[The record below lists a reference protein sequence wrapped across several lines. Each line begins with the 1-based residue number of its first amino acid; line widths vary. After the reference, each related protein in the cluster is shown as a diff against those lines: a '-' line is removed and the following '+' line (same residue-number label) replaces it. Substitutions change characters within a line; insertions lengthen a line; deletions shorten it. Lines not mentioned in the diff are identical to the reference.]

1 MPVPGVYR
9 KPSGKSTCRTSET
22 PKPDRTSGG
31 ARQTV
36 NPATD
41 SVSAVT
47 TVRVA
52 VAVPL
57 DRAFDYS
64 VAGHGPLSR
73 GAIVEVPFGPRRRHG
88 IVLGPGAGD
97 VPQETL
103 KAVTEIVAL
112 PPLEPRFVDF
122 LERVAAWTMA
132 PIGSVAKMAL
142 SQPLALQPPPQ
153 RKLFRRPQR
162 PPEGERLTAAR
173 HRVAEFLGV
182 AGAMPSAELQREA
195 GVSAAVITG
204 MQAAGSLEAV
214 LVSDEPPPAPAR
226 AGTGPKLSED
236 QRAAAAEVAARLGK
250 GFSSFLLDGVT
261 GSGKTE
267 VYFDAVRRTLDA
279 GRQVLILLPE
289 IALSAAWKQRFQD
302 RFGVMPVEWHSD
314 VAPGRKRRAWRHA
327 HTGAAQVVVGARSAL
342 FLPFARLGLIVVDE
356 EHE

>member
-1 MPVPGVYR
+1 M
-9 KPSGKSTCRTSET
+9 
-22 PKPDRTSGG
+22 
-31 ARQTV
+31 

-64 VAGHGPLSR
+64 VAGHGPLPR
-73 GAIVEVPFGPRRRHG
+73 GAIVEVLFGPRRLHG

-112 PPLEPRFVDF
+112 PRWSRGSSISSNGSRHGRWRRSAVWRRWRSASRWP
-122 LERVAAWTMA
+122 AAA
-132 PIGSVAKMAL
+132 
-142 SQPLALQPPPQ
+142 
-153 RKLFRRPQR
+153 
-162 PPEGERLTAAR
+162 TAAKIVSPPAAPSGGR
-173 HRVAEFLGV
+173 KAHRARQRVAEFLGV

-226 AGTGPKLSED
+226 AGTGPELSED

-250 GFSSFLLDGVT
+250 GFSSFFST
-261 GSGKTE
+261 GS
-267 VYFDAVRRTLDA
+267 
-279 GRQVLILLPE
+279 
-289 IALSAAWKQRFQD
+289 
-302 RFGVMPVEWHSD
+302 
-314 VAPGRKRRAWRHA
+314 PGRERPKSISMLS
-327 HTGAAQVVVGARSAL
+327 GAPWMPGVR
-342 FLPFARLGLIVVDE
+342 F
-356 EHE
+356 